1 MNMLP
6 VVANADSLVIRQRK
20 EMLEVFSSMETKNR
34 YQVDLPDG
42 RTILYVQEQGDGAMD
57 FLRRNFLNTARPFH
71 LELSDERGQDV
82 MHLHRPWRWL
92 FSRLDVLD
100 GTGRPIGS
108 IQQRFAVFSKRFS
121 VLDTSGAEIAELHG
135 PMLRPWTFRVLVGG
149 QEVGQIT
156 KQWSGLLREAF
167 TDADTFGVQYGP
179 GMSPQLRALALA
191 ATFLIDFL
199 YFERKS
205 K

>member
-1 MNMLP
+1 MSMLP

-20 EMLEVFSSMETKNR
+20 ELTEVFTSMETKNR
-34 YQVDLPDG
+34 YEIDLPDG
-42 RTILYVQEQGDGAMD
+42 RTIMYAQEQGEGGMD
-57 FLRRNFLNTARPFH
+57 FLRRNFLNTSRPFH
-71 LELSDERGQDV
+71 IELSDERGQDM

-100 GTGRPIGS
+100 GTGVLLGS

-121 VLDTSGAEIAELHG
+121 VLDPSGAEIAELHG

-199 YFERKS
+199 YFEHKS